1 MRRTCY
7 FEQQSSLA
15 SPRGVGMMR
24 KAWLVAA
31 GVLAVMTVAARSE
44 ACVDTALVLAVDGSG
59 SITDEEYEFQKAAI
73 VSAFRDASVLSAIR
87 TSGSVA
93 IAAVFWGDGEV
104 RSQQLGWFVMDGVK
118 PSEQFALEM
127 KRHQRT
133 AWGNT
138 DIGGGLWTALDML
151 SDPQLCAQKLI
162 VDISGDGKETIS
174 PKRRKS
180 ISLLQARGR
189 AEEMGVTIN
198 GLVISDEETDLA
210 DYYDKSVIMG
220 SNRFVMD
227 IRKFEDFARAI
238 RLKLIRELS

>member
-1 MRRTCY
+1 MLPSTTIVAGESTGGGDMC
-7 FEQQSSLA
+7 
-15 SPRGVGMMR
+15 
-24 KAWLVAA
+24 KALLLAA
-31 GVLAVMTVAARSE
+31 GVLAVLPVATRSG
-44 ACVDTALVLAVDGSG
+44 ACVNTAIVLAVDGSG
-59 SITDEEYEFQKAAI
+59 SVTDEEYEFQKAAI

-93 IAAVFWGDGEV
+93 VATVFWGDGEN
-104 RSQQLGWFVMDGVK
+104 RSQQLGWFAMDGVK

-189 AEEMGVTIN
+189 AEKMGVTIN
-198 GLVISDEETDLA
+198 GLVISDEETGLA
-210 DYYDKSVIMG
+210 DYYNQKVIMG
-220 SNRFVMD
+220 PNKFVMD
-227 IRKFEDFARAI
+227 IRKFEDFAKAI
-238 RLKLIRELS
+238 RLKLIQELS